1 MSSPLHLTGRDK
13 AIVQALVQK
22 VRLFSQRQIVDH
34 WWNGELA
41 NSRRRLKR
49 LADRNSLQRTFVVAR
64 PAPIF
69 ESPLVTWQPG
79 DAAPDFGKI
88 GNSVF
93 FTRVLR
99 IGRPWLATKVVASHA
114 FVGRE

>member
-1 MSSPLHLTGRDK
+1 MSDALHLTPRDR
-13 AIVQALVQK
+13 AIMQALVQK

-49 LADRNSLQRTFVVAR
+49 LADRNLLQRSFVMAR
-64 PAPIF
+64 PAPAF
-69 ESPLVTWQPG
+69 ESPLVTWRPG

-88 GNSVF
+88 SYQ
-93 FTRVLR
+93 
-99 IGRPWLATKVVASHA
+99 
-114 FVGRE
+114 

>member
-1 MSSPLHLTGRDK
+1 MSGPLHLTGRDR

-49 LADRNSLQRTFVVAR
+49 LADRKETC
-64 PAPIF
+64 
-69 ESPLVTWQPG
+69 
-79 DAAPDFGKI
+79 
-88 GNSVF
+88 
-93 FTRVLR
+93 
-99 IGRPWLATKVVASHA
+99 H
-114 FVGRE
+114 